1 MAKKMASAAT
11 THKEPKGSLAAH
23 PQTKRDATVAI
34 RTIVGHAEGIER
46 MIAEERYCID
56 ILKQI
61 AAVQGMFT
69 KLADTISA
77 AHMKHCVR
85 MATEAGHGEEKIDEL
100 MAVLKYLRS
109 I

>member
-1 MAKKMASAAT
+1 MMTKRTVSAVAAKE
-11 THKEPKGSLAAH
+11 HKGSLAAH
-23 PQTKRDATVAI
+23 PEAKRHAAVTI

-46 MIAEERYCID
+46 MISEERYCID

-61 AAVQGMFT
+61 AAVQGMLT
-69 KLADTISA
+69 KLADTISE

-85 MATEAGHGEEKIDEL
+85 LATVEGHGEEKIDEL

-109 I
+109 M